1 MLSPDTANVSVDF
14 SSKIKLSHS
23 SVFVIKGYIF
33 NKKSRNKK
41 RKLSIRPG
49 DKTYDNKF
57 IDPWS
62 DSIVTVVKTVSCNN
76 RLQQEKHKLCFYQ
89 EPITIT
95 IIIRL
100 LLLPSH

>member
-1 MLSPDTANVSVDF
+1 MLSPETANVRVDF

-23 SVFVIKGYIF
+23 SVFAINGYIF

-41 RKLSIRPG
+41 RKLNIRPG

-62 DSIVTVVKTVSCNN
+62 DSIVTVVKTVPATTACSERNIHSIFT
-76 RLQQEKHKLCFYQ
+76 RSL
-89 EPITIT
+89 
-95 IIIRL
+95 
-100 LLLPSH
+100 

>member
-1 MLSPDTANVSVDF
+1 MCVDF

-23 SVFVIKGYIF
+23 SAFVIKGYIF

-41 RKLSIRPG
+41 RNLNIRPG

-62 DSIVTVVKTVSCNN
+62 DFIVTVVKTVPVTTAYSRRNIHGVFT
-76 RLQQEKHKLCFYQ
+76 RSL
-89 EPITIT
+89 
-95 IIIRL
+95 
-100 LLLPSH
+100 

>member
-1 MLSPDTANVSVDF
+1 MSSPETANVRLDF

-23 SVFVIKGYIF
+23 SVFAINGYIF

-41 RKLSIRPG
+41 RKLNIRPG

-62 DSIVTVVKTVSCNN
+62 DSIVTVVKTVPATTACSGRNIHSIFT
-76 RLQQEKHKLCFYQ
+76 RSL
-89 EPITIT
+89 
-95 IIIRL
+95 
-100 LLLPSH
+100 

>member
-1 MLSPDTANVSVDF
+1 MRLDF

-23 SVFVIKGYIF
+23 SVFVINGYIF

-41 RKLSIRPG
+41 RKLNIRPG

-62 DSIVTVVKTVSCNN
+62 DSIVTVVKTVPATTACSGRNIHSIFT
-76 RLQQEKHKLCFYQ
+76 RSLQ
-89 EPITIT
+89 
-95 IIIRL
+95 L
-100 LLLPSH
+100 LLLLGPVQTPNFS